1 MGMGTLI
8 KKSDSILIKVLNDET
23 HYFSILSNEWQELII
38 PVWKKHKTTSK
49 IVGLYINNQLI
60 GGGILFSKMPPYATN
75 FEKSNAILFE
85 KGYLYIGYIWIS
97 EKYRNKGYASAFL
110 TLLKKENPHQK
121 FWLTIEEGN
130 LRYFYEQNGFTMH
143 AESDD
148 ITTTKEWILIYNG

>member
-8 KKSDSILIKVLNDET
+8 TKSDSTLLKVINNET
-23 HYFSILSNEWQELII
+23 HYFSILSKEWQELII

-143 AESDD
+143 AESDH

>member
-1 MGMGTLI
+1 M
-8 KKSDSILIKVLNDET
+8 
-23 HYFSILSNEWQELII
+23 
-38 PVWKKHKTTSK
+38 
-49 IVGLYINNQLI
+49 GLYINNQLI

-130 LRYFYEQNGFTMH
+130 LRYFYEQNSFTMH